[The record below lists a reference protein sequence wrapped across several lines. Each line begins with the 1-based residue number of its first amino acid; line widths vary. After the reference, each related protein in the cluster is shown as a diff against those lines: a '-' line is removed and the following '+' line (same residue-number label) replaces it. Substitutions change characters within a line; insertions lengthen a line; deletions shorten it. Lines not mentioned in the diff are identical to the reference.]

1 MSVELTLIH
10 INTTTDLR
18 NVQRQQMRTVN
29 AATSDLLA
37 AAALLEKALD
47 GNINDE
53 ARGLVNAAYFQVN
66 QVQTTFD
73 KLVAQIDNVTLEDL
87 RRE

>member
-1 MSVELTLIH
+1 MTGELSLIH
-10 INTTTDLR
+10 INTPTDLR
-18 NVQRQQMRTVN
+18 NVQRQQMRTVQ

-66 QVQTTFD
+66 QVQTTFE
-73 KLVAQIDNVTLEDL
+73 KLVCQIDNVQIEDL

>member
-47 GNINDE
+47 GNINDD

>member
-1 MSVELTLIH
+1 MTSELSLIR
-10 INTTTDLR
+10 INTQTDLR
-18 NVQRQQMRTVN
+18 NVQRQQMRTVQ

-53 ARGLVNAAYFQVN
+53 ARCLVNAAFFQVN
-66 QVQTTFD
+66 QVQTTFE
-73 KLVAQIDNVTLEDL
+73 KLVSQIDNVQIEDL
-87 RRE
+87 CRE